1 MISRRGLLAGLMAGA
16 ALPLWAEAPGTS
28 PRPARRPAPALPEG
42 AALVEKARLGGDFSY
57 VVADLASGRVL
68 DAHEPDAPMP
78 PASVAK
84 TMTALF
90 ALERL
95 GAAHRFET
103 RVMAVGT
110 LSGGRLAG
118 DLVLVGGGDPTLDTD
133 RLGDLA
139 AALAA
144 SGLREVTGRLLYCAT
159 ALPMIERIAADQ
171 PEQVGYNPG
180 ISGLNLNYN
189 RVHFE
194 WRRQGGAWNLAM
206 DARSERFVPQ
216 VGMARM
222 RIEKRDLPV
231 FAYTQRAGFEEW
243 SVAESAL
250 IADGSRWL
258 PVRQPARYA
267 AEVFSVLCAARGIR
281 LGPGESIAT
290 LPADAVPLVAC
301 QSAPLADILRDMLK
315 FSTNVTAEAVGLA
328 ASGAGT
334 LRGSAATMS
343 DWAGRR
349 FGVHARFGDHSGLGA
364 ASRISAA
371 DMVRMLRGGRAL
383 QPGFPALLK
392 DTALGD
398 AGGRELAP
406 PVRLHA
412 KTGTLNFV
420 SALAGYLEP
429 ASGPALAFAIFA
441 ADLPR
446 RAALPLD
453 AREAPPGGKPWAQRA
468 RGVQAQLLRHW
479 AAAYR

>member
-1 MISRRGLLAGLMAGA
+1 MIARRGFLGGLMAGA
-16 ALPLWAEAPGTS
+16 ALPLWAGAPETS
-28 PRPARRPAPALPEG
+28 LRPKPRPGQADGR
-42 AALVEKARLGGDFSY
+42 ALVEKARLGGAYSY

-68 DAHEPDAPMP
+68 EAAAPDAPMP

-84 TMTALF
+84 TMTTLF

-95 GAAHRFET
+95 GAGHRFET
-103 RVMAVGT
+103 RVMAVGQV
-110 LSGGRLAG
+110 SGGRLAG

-133 RLGDLA
+133 RLADLA
-139 AALAA
+139 AALAG
-144 SGLREVTGRLLYCAT
+144 SGLREVGGRFLYCAN

-171 PEQVGYNPG
+171 PDQVGYNPG

-194 WRRQGGAWNLAM
+194 WRREGAAWRLAM
-206 DARSERFVPQ
+206 DARSERFVPP
-216 VGMARM
+216 VAMARM
-222 RIEKRDLPV
+222 RIAERELPV
-231 FAYTQRAGFEEW
+231 FAYAQREGIEEW

-258 PVRQPARYA
+258 PVRQPAAYA

-281 LGPGESIAT
+281 LGPGESIAA
-290 LPADAVPLVAC
+290 LPEGAVPLVAC

-315 FSTNVTAEAVGLA
+315 FSTNITAEAVGLA

-349 FGVHARFGDHSGLGA
+349 FGIEARFGDHSGLGA
-364 ASRISAA
+364 ASRISAG
-371 DMVRMLRGGRAL
+371 DMVRMLRGGRAA
-383 QPGFPALLK
+383 QPGFAALLK
-392 DTALGD
+392 DTGLAD
-398 AGGRELAP
+398 ARGHDLAP

-429 ASGPALAFAIFA
+429 AGGRPMAFAIFA

-453 AREAPPGGKPWAQRA
+453 AREQPPGGKPWAQRA
-468 RGVQAQLLRHW
+468 RGAQAELLRHW
-479 AAAYR
+479 AAAYG